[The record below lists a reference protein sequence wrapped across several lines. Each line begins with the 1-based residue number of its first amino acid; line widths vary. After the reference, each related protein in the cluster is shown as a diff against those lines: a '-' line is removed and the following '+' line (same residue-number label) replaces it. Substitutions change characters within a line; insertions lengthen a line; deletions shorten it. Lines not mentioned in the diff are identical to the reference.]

1 MRAGGR
7 AGVPNKQMT
16 HFTHNA
22 LSRTHHARSTLY
34 MGDRPRMLVQRTPRH
49 RPSPVRSGRTRILQL
64 FGISAVALLAVV
76 ITRQS
81 EPLVAQDVA
90 PVFTKD
96 VAPILYRNC
105 TTCHRPG
112 GLGPFS
118 LLDYDSAKA
127 NVGEMR
133 NAVKTGYM
141 PPWHADGPKGRFVN
155 DRRLSEVEKQTIL
168 RWIDAGAKKGDVKAL
183 PALPVYATSWEV
195 GTPDAVVTMAENFT
209 VPAAGTVEY
218 QYFEIPTNFT
228 EDKWVQAIEF
238 MPGARE
244 VVHHVLVYAKVP
256 PAPGVAEA
264 AAVAAAAARVAG
276 TPPAP
281 RPTPLFVRK
290 REYEGT
296 EEPPARVDTLHPPP
310 RQLGTLI
317 GGTAPGTNV
326 MTFPIGTALKIRAG
340 TVLTFQMH
348 YTARG
353 HEMHDRT
360 SVGFKFASAAPDEEI
375 RMAAFMNTALKLPAG
390 AKDIAVNAELEP
402 TQNIRIWGLL
412 PHTHLRG
419 TRWKYV
425 LERPDGTS
433 DVVLDV
439 PRYDFNWQT
448 YYFFATPL
456 EVPAGA
462 KLKSMAWYDNSAS
475 NKSKLDATKDV
486 KWGDQTWE
494 EMQYTAFLYSV
505 NSQQRTPPAK

>member
-1 MRAGGR
+1 MTKPIQPHGQPTARFGKTR
-7 AGVPNKQMT
+7 VLQLAGVAVV
-16 HFTHNA
+16 A
-22 LSRTHHARSTLY
+22 LA
-34 MGDRPRMLVQRTPRH
+34 GLVGT
-49 RPSPVRSGRTRILQL
+49 RPSKT
-64 FGISAVALLAVV
+64 
-76 ITRQS
+76 
-81 EPLVAQDVA
+81 LVAQDAA
-90 PVFTKD
+90 PTFTKD
-96 VAPILYRNC
+96 VAPILYKNC

-112 GLGPFS
+112 GLGPFT
-118 LLDYDSAKA
+118 LLDYDTAKK
-127 NVGEMR
+127 NVGDIR
-133 NAVKTGYM
+133 DAVKTGYM
-141 PPWHADGPKGRFVN
+141 PPWHAEGPHGAFAN
-155 DRRLSEVEKQTIL
+155 DRRLSDTEKQTIL
-168 RWIDAGAKKGDVKAL
+168 RWIEAGAKKGDVKAL
-183 PALPVYATSWEV
+183 PPAPVYATSWEV
-195 GTPDAVVTMAENFT
+195 GTPDAVVTMPSDFT

-256 PAPGVAEA
+256 PAPGAAEA
-264 AAVAAAAARVAG
+264 AAAAAAAAKAAG

-290 REYEGT
+290 QQYEGT
-296 EEPPARVDTLHPPP
+296 EEPPARIDSRNPPP

-326 MTFPIGTALKIRAG
+326 MKFPAGTALKIRAG

-375 RMAAFMNTALKLPAG
+375 RMAAFVNTALKLPAG
-390 AKDIAVNAELEP
+390 AKDVPVNAELEP

-419 TRWKYV
+419 TGWKYT
-425 LERPDGTS
+425 LEKPDGTS

-456 EVPAGA
+456 DVPAGS
-462 KLKSMAWYDNSAS
+462 KLKSTAWYDNSAT
-475 NKSKLDATKDV
+475 NKSNPDASKDV

-505 NSQQRTPPAK
+505 NSQRRTAPAK